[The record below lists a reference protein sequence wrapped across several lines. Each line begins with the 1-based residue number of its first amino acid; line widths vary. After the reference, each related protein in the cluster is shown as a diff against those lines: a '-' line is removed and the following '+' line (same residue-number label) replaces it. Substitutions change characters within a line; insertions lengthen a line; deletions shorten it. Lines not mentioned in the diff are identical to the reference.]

1 MNTKH
6 PKPNTPEEIAAINAV
21 IQDPNQ
27 DVWIYYN
34 SLRNIINDES
44 DASGN
49 GWCRYKSRGTVLLN
63 ENDMNHLRH
72 QLETPEGWVEYD
84 F

>member
-1 MNTKH
+1 MNH

-34 SLRNIINDES
+34 SLQNIIEDGAE
-44 DASGN
+44 AREN
-49 GWCRYKSRGTVLLN
+49 GWLRYKFPLTYTLSDVDIR
-63 ENDMNHLRH
+63 HLRH
-72 QLETPEGWVEYD
+72 QLEMPERWVEYD
-84 F
+84 PER